1 LEALS
6 KGEVDFAASDMP
18 LTNEEMA
25 SFLVKVQHIPSV
37 IGGVVL
43 TYRLDGFPR
52 QLHLTAEALAEQKLF
67 GPR

>member
-25 SFLVKVQHIPSV
+25 SFPVKVQHIPSV
-37 IGGVVL
+37 IGGGVL
-43 TYRLDGFPR
+43 TYRLDG
-52 QLHLTAEALAEQKLF
+52 QNGKQDGLAKLY
-67 GPR
+67 